1 MSAVVEASRIV
12 PTPAASRLVRRR
24 GITRIA
30 LVGPDGVGKSTVIEL
45 LRESLRRDLPWLA
58 VEVRRWRPGLL
69 PNLRDLASGQGN
81 SADHRPRRTPGRFRL
96 LRLGYYLLDYLV
108 GSLWKD
114 RIRSPESAL
123 IVYDR
128 CALDMQVDPVRFAL
142 SSKAGTKLLWRIA
155 PKPDLVILLEDDPH
169 RILQR
174 KQELAAFEMEEQQAE
189 WRRLSELGMV
199 HAAIRVD
206 VGAREI
212 AARVRQLALDALSKR
227 HAERDP
233 ARDTVAWLRE
243 TVLPGSGP
251 AVRGFIPIPSRGGIR
266 VLIPATPRKV
276 AAQALSLYSTQRA
289 SARLALKSM
298 RAGLRIGVGQ
308 IILRDRVS
316 LPTAGLAR
324 CLREVT
330 GDERALV
337 AIAPGTPGPRRK
349 PTFQVMSA
357 AGEVLA
363 YAKQGCNLV
372 TNALVRNE
380 ADILRLLAEHTFS
393 TAIVPR
399 LLGLTSIGG
408 SPIAILKAADC
419 GRSPAPR
426 LDQRHLEFLAE
437 LARIECSRSV
447 APLLERLR
455 IAEDMMR
462 EADFAW
468 YASLISRACDFVAPR
483 LAGSPTV
490 FTHGDFAPWNIRES
504 NGRLLIYDWE
514 DAGPG
519 LPAADLFHFVVSAAV
534 ELRHH
539 DGSRIFRALLSG
551 ETRRTIQD
559 YLNRT
564 GYAEESYVPLLAAWS
579 AEALAGNVTLHGHRA
594 AGKDLAARRAL
605 ASILCLTLNRAGE
618 RL

>member
-1 MSAVVEASRIV
+1 MSAVLEAHHIV

-58 VEVRRWRPGLL
+58 VEVRQWRPGLL
-69 PNLRDLASGQGN
+69 PNLRDLASGQRT
-81 SADHRPRRTPGRFRL
+81 SADHGPRRTPGRFRL
-96 LRLGYYLLDYLV
+96 LRLAWYLLDYLV

-114 RIRSPESAL
+114 WIRCPETAL

-142 SSKAGTKLLWRIA
+142 SSKAGTKLLWRIT
-155 PKPDLVILLEDDPH
+155 PKPDLVILLEDDPQ

-189 WRRLSELGMV
+189 WRRLSELGVV

-206 VGAREI
+206 AGAEEI
-212 AARVRQLALDALSKR
+212 AGRVRQLALDALSRR

-243 TVLPGSGP
+243 TVLGSSGP
-251 AVRGFIPIPSRGGIR
+251 ALRDFLPVPSRGGIK

-289 SARLALKSM
+289 SAHLARTAM
-298 RAGLRIGVGQ
+298 RAGLYAGVGQ
-308 IILRDRVS
+308 MLLRDRVS
-316 LPTAGLAR
+316 LPTAGLEQ
-324 CLREVT
+324 CLREVI

-363 YAKQGCNLV
+363 YAKQGCNPV
-372 TNALVRNE
+372 TNGLVRNE
-380 ADILRLLAEHTFS
+380 AEMLRLLAGRTFS

-399 LLGLTSIGG
+399 LLGLTSMGG
-408 SPIAILKAADC
+408 SPIVILKGTDC

-426 LDQRHLEFLAE
+426 LDERHLQFLTE
-437 LARIECSRSV
+437 LARVECSRGA
-447 APLLERLR
+447 APLPERLR
-455 IAEDMMR
+455 IAEEAMR
-462 EADFAW
+462 EADFPW
-468 YASLISRACDFVAPR
+468 YASLMNRAHDFVWPR
-483 LAGSPTV
+483 LAGVPMF

-504 NGRLLIYDWE
+504 NGHLLIYDWE

-519 LPAADLFHFVVSAAV
+519 LPAADLFCFVFSTAV

-539 DGSRIFRALLSG
+539 DGPRIFRALMSG
-551 ETRRTIQD
+551 ETRTTIQR
-559 YLNRT
+559 YLTRT
-564 GYAEESYVPLLAAWS
+564 GCAEESYLPLLAAWS
-579 AEALAGNVTLHGHRA
+579 AEALAANVTLHGHGA

-605 ASILCLTLNRAGE
+605 ASILFLTLNRTGE
-618 RL
+618 RS